1 MNFPRERVIDQSAAS
16 ADDASWLITLCDLSL
31 LLLCFFIV
39 LHVADKRR
47 AANLVPPPIAAPVES
62 PPVAAAPVDEP
73 PPLTIAFALKQ
84 AELSADMLP
93 ILDQARAIAEA
104 RPELRLE
111 IVGHTDDRPIATAA
125 FPSNWE
131 LSAARAASAAR
142 YLIAHGVAAARI
154 DIEGYADVR
163 PLAADGEARDANRR
177 VEIRFH
183 RPQVDGAQ
191 VP

>member
-16 ADDASWLITLCDLSL
+16 ADDAGWLITLCDLSL

-62 PPVAAAPVDEP
+62 PPVAAAPADEP

-93 ILDQARAIAEA
+93 ILDQPGRSPKRGPSCASRSSATPTTGRSRPPPFRPTGSCRRPAPRAR
-104 RPELRLE
+104 R
-111 IVGHTDDRPIATAA
+111 AT
-125 FPSNWE
+125 
-131 LSAARAASAAR
+131 
-142 YLIAHGVAAARI
+142 
-154 DIEGYADVR
+154 
-163 PLAADGEARDANRR
+163 
-177 VEIRFH
+177 
-183 RPQVDGAQ
+183 
-191 VP
+191 